1 MQLEGSG
8 LLSAQP
14 KKTGKEPGTWTGDNS
29 DQWGHHQDRSGG
41 LSDTVGAEQRWES
54 SEQRKAG
61 KHGGMCPLPA
71 STE

>member
-41 LSDTVGAEQRWES
+41 LSDTVGPSAGAAEK
-54 SEQRKAG
+54 RKSL
-61 KHGGMCPLPA
+61 KKTQKPQKP
-71 STE
+71 

>member
-41 LSDTVGAEQRWES
+41 LSDTVGPIHSQPCS
-54 SEQRKAG
+54 PTGPFFLSQ
-61 KHGGMCPLPA
+61 HSCLL
-71 STE
+71 

>member
-41 LSDTVGAEQRWES
+41 LSDTVGPSAGAAETT
-54 SEQRKAG
+54 
-61 KHGGMCPLPA
+61 LPPDRL
-71 STE
+71 SIGHLSDGDG

>member
-41 LSDTVGAEQRWES
+41 LSDTVGPSAGAAETTVAD
-54 SEQRKAG
+54 RK
-61 KHGGMCPLPA
+61 
-71 STE
+71 SVV